1 MVYNNQSILFDGYML
16 KNKQRTSTKR
26 LSSEKLFKR
35 GSSSSS
41 LSIPFPPQETF
52 GESVLKSR
60 EKNTNQIQNFNS
72 KQAINQIY

>member
-1 MVYNNQSILFDGYML
+1 ML

-26 LSSEKLFKR
+26 ISSEKLFKQ